1 MPGCT
6 SCKWDGGR
14 FQVRKHGNA
23 VRFYSRYGAEYTERL
38 PQMCRAFAELPAR
51 SVVLDGELVL
61 IDPRGATHFWRLMA
75 QMHTNHPDAS
85 QRLFLAFDLR
95 SSAPRQRQ
103 PTTAATY
110 AMTC

>member
-61 IDPRGATHFWRLMA
+61 IDPRGGTHFWRLMA
-75 QMHTNHPDAS
+75 QMHTNHPTQANACS
-85 QRLFLAFDLR
+85 WRSIFDLPHR
-95 SSAPRQRQ
+95 DRDSQQQQQHMR
-103 PTTAATY
+103 
-110 AMTC
+110 